1 MEEKQRLHPDAKTG
15 LTSQQVASQ
24 KEKGLKNEATEKIS
38 KSTGQIIKDNVCT
51 LFNLFNLIIAIALAC
66 VGAFSNLLFIVII
79 IANILIAIIQELR
92 AKKLVDSLSLLSV
105 PHAKV
110 IRDGKEREVPVEDLV
125 LDDVICLYAGQQIC
139 SDAIILEGEAE
150 VNESLL
156 TGESDPINKVP
167 GDQVLS
173 GSFVISGKCY
183 AKVEHVGNDNYAT
196 HIAHEAKKMKQ
207 VHSELVTSMRKVTR
221 FTGFLIIP
229 LGIVLFLEAFFL
241 RGGDPTTSV
250 VSTAAGLLGM
260 LPKGLVLLISIS
272 LAVGVGRLAKR
283 KVLVQELYSLET
295 LAHVD
300 VLCLDKTGK
309 MCIRDR
315 CNRSTNSRNHP

>member
-1 MEEKQRLHPDAKTG
+1 MNPTA
-15 LTSQQVASQ
+15 
-24 KEKGLKNEATEKIS
+24 
-38 KSTGQIIKDNVCT
+38 
-51 LFNLFNLIIAIALAC
+51 
-66 VGAFSNLLFIVII
+66 
-79 IANILIAIIQELR
+79 
-92 AKKLVDSLSLLSV
+92 
-105 PHAKV
+105 
-110 IRDGKEREVPVEDLV
+110 
-125 LDDVICLYAGQQIC
+125 
-139 SDAIILEGEAE
+139 
-150 VNESLL
+150 
-156 TGESDPINKVP
+156 INKVP

-260 LPKGLVLLISIS
+260 LPKGLGS
-272 LAVGVGRLAKR
+272 
-283 KVLVQELYSLET
+283 
-295 LAHVD
+295 VD
-300 VLCLDKTGK
+300 
-309 MCIRDR
+309 
-315 CNRSTNSRNHP
+315 